1 MGLFINPDASLAN
14 GNNPTIDDDDDD
26 YKVQLPPQNFEKLV
40 CGDNTYDLRD
50 DDQAEDALNEANQ
63 KRNDLN
69 NNQLAEYEGK
79 STEFGEGGRS
89 RLLYDQVRAQMACDY
104 HEGKHDMTFQQQHE
118 QAQQVVAL
126 RAQQARAADI
136 NGNK

>member
-1 MGLFINPDASLAN
+1 MAVLNPNAVAAGGIDL
-14 GNNPTIDDDDDD
+14 DDDNDSDDG
-26 YKVQLPPQNFEKLV
+26 YQVPLPARGFEKLI
-40 CGDNTYDLRD
+40 CGENSYDLRD
-50 DDQAEDALNEANQ
+50 DDQAEDALEDANQ

-69 NNQLAEYEGK
+69 NGQLSEYEGK
-79 STEFGEGGRS
+79 STDFGGGGRS
-89 RLLYDQVRAQMACDY
+89 RLLYDQVRAQMAVDY
-104 HEGKHDMTFQQQHE
+104 HEGKHDMTWAQQHE